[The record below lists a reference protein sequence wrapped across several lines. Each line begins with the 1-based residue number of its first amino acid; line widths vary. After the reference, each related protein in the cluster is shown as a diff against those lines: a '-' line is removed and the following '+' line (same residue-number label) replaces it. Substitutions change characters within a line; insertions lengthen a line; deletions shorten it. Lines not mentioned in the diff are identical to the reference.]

1 MGPTQWGQVG
11 GAVHREPD
19 LVTLLP
25 REVEELGENL
35 QSWCV
40 EHLFPSN
47 GWDLAT
53 IRRNQNSPGPA
64 LCHPG
69 MGHWLFTVGG
79 LSLGRKKGNL
89 GASDQKKIW

>member
-1 MGPTQWGQVG
+1 
-11 GAVHREPD
+11 VHREPD

-47 GWDLAT
+47 GWDLHSAT
-53 IRRNQNSPGPA
+53 LAWGT
-64 LCHPG
+64 G
-69 MGHWLFTVGG
+69 Y
-79 LSLGRKKGNL
+79 SLW
-89 GASDQKKIW
+89 GA